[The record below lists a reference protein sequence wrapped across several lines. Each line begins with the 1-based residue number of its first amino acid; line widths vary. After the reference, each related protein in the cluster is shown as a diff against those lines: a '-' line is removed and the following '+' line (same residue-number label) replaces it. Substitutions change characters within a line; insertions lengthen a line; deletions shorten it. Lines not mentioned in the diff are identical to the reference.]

1 MARDLKGK
9 RAIITGASGA
19 IGQALATELV
29 KAGARVAL
37 AARNEGA
44 LNELATRLKGQGG
57 DVLVVPTDV
66 TSAEQRKHLVDS
78 AVAAFGGL
86 DLLVNNAG
94 VGSWGHFADSTE
106 SINRTVMEVNFFAP
120 VELTRLS
127 MPHLTDGNQ
136 PAVVNVT
143 SRCGRKGLPAWP
155 EYSASK
161 FALIAMCE
169 AWRCEF
175 ARFGVDVVT
184 VVPGRTV
191 GGFEKNL
198 LRRDGRANLDFHKG
212 MTPEYLA
219 EHVVRAIRRNKR
231 ELVIG
236 SEAVWLLRFNKFFPR
251 LTDWLIARK
260 VKKLY
265 AK

>member
-9 RAIITGASGA
+9 RAILTGASGG
-19 IGQALATELV
+19 IGQALASELV

-37 AARNEGA
+37 ASRNADA
-44 LNELATRLKGQGG
+44 LNELATRLKGQG
-57 DVLVVPTDV
+57 DVLVVPTDI
-66 TSAEQRKHLVDS
+66 TKADERKHLVET

-106 SINRTVMEVNFFAP
+106 EINRTVMEVNFFAP
-120 VELTRLS
+120 VELTRLA
-127 MPHLTDGNQ
+127 MPHLTEGNQ

-161 FALIAMCE
+161 FALMAMCE

-198 LRRDGRANLDFHKG
+198 LRRDGRASLDFHKG
-212 MTPEYLA
+212 MTPEYLS
-219 EHVVRAIRRNKR
+219 EQIVRAVRRNKR

-236 SEAVWLLRFNKFFPR
+236 TEAVWLLRFNKFFPR

>member
-1 MARDLKGK
+1 MTRDLTGK
-9 RAIITGASGA
+9 RAIVTGASGA
-19 IGQALATELV
+19 IGQALASELV

-37 AARNEGA
+37 AARNEAA
-44 LNELATRLKGQGG
+44 LNELAARLKGQGG
-57 DVLVVPTDV
+57 DVLVAPTDV
-66 TSAEQRKHLVDS
+66 TNAGQRQNLVETT
-78 AVAAFGGL
+78 VAAFGGL

-106 SINRTVMEVNFFAP
+106 AINRTVMEVNFFAP
-120 VELTRLS
+120 VELTRLA
-127 MPHLTDGNQ
+127 MPHLTGGNQ

-161 FALIAMCE
+161 FALVAMSE

-175 ARFGVDVVT
+175 ARFGVDVLNI
-184 VVPGRTV
+184 VPGRTV
-191 GGFEKNL
+191 GTFEQNL
-198 LRRDGRANLDFHKG
+198 LRRDGRADLNFHKG
-212 MTPEYLA
+212 MTPEYLSEQIA
-219 EHVVRAIRRNKR
+219 RAIRRNRR
-231 ELVIG
+231 ETVIG
-236 SEAVWLLRFNKFFPR
+236 PEAVWLLRFNKFFPR